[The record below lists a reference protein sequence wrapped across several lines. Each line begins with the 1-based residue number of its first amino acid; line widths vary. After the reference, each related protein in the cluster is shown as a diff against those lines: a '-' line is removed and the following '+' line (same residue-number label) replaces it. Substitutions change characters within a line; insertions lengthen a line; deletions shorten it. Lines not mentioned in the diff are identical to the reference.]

1 MSESLGHNVDDD
13 NTQQYLAFVLAGEEY
28 AADILKVQEIRDWS
42 ECTYI
47 PNSPS
52 YLEGVLNLRG
62 DIIPIVNLRS
72 RFGLGPPEELKNRI
86 VIMLSIDSH
95 GKNRSM
101 GLLVDAFSET
111 YNIDMGTV
119 KQAPENIS
127 VIDDEFIIG
136 LTTID
141 SKMLIL
147 LDVDELMNSKELA
160 IKSNE
165 NAA

>member
-1 MSESLGHNVDDD
+1 MSETLGHSADAAN
-13 NTQQYLAFVLAGEEY
+13 NQQFLAFILAGEEY

-47 PNSPS
+47 PNSPN

-72 RFGLGPPEELKNRI
+72 RFGLAPPEMLDNRI
-86 VIMLSIDSH
+86 VIVLTIDSH

-111 YNIDMGTV
+111 YNIDMTTV
-119 KQAPENIS
+119 RAAPANVS
-127 VIDDEFIIG
+127 VVDDEFIVG

-141 SKMLIL
+141 KKMLIL
-147 LDVDELMNSKELA
+147 LDVDELLNSGELA
-160 IKSNE
+160 VSSNE